1 MTREFQNAII
11 RRFMPHQ
18 PLIDGFEFATAGA
31 RQQGRW
37 PVRELPR
44 LRDMLASDAGEIT
57 YALEGTR
64 DERGR
69 PGLRLSLQG
78 ALQLRCQRCLEAMPF
93 AVQVDEVLVL
103 AATQAEIDAEPPDA
117 HAPDRVLAGK
127 EMPLRD
133 LIEDQLILELPYAPR
148 HEGCAAGAGQH
159 ADERISPFAG
169 LRGLMRGKH

>member
-1 MTREFQNAII
+1 
-11 RRFMPHQ
+11 MPHQ

-44 LRDMLASDAGEIT
+44 LRDMLALETGEIA

-69 PGLRLSLQG
+69 PSLRLSLHG
-78 ALQLRCQRCLEAMPF
+78 TLLLRCQRCLEPLPF
-93 AVQVDEVLVL
+93 AVQAEEMLVL

-127 EMPLRD
+127 EMPLRE

-148 HEGCAAGAGQH
+148 HEGCAAGPAQQ

>member
-1 MTREFQNAII
+1 MS
-11 RRFMPHQ
+11 HQ

-31 RQQGRW
+31 RQEGRW
-37 PVRELPR
+37 PVRDLPR
-44 LRDMLASDAGEIT
+44 LRDTLASDAGEIA
-57 YALEGTR
+57 YSLEGTR

-78 ALQLRCQRCLEAMPF
+78 TLLLRCQRCLEPMPF
-93 AVQVDEVLVL
+93 AVRIDELLVL

-127 EMPLRD
+127 EMPLRE

-148 HEGCAAGAGQH
+148 HEGCAAGAEQPE
-159 ADERISPFAG
+159 DDRILPFAG

>member
-1 MTREFQNAII
+1 
-11 RRFMPHQ
+11 MPHQ
-18 PLIDGFEFATAGA
+18 PLIDGVEFATAGA

-44 LRDMLASDAGEIT
+44 LRDMLASDTAEVAWT
-57 YALEGTR
+57 LEGTR

-69 PGLRLSLQG
+69 PSLRLG
-78 ALQLRCQRCLEAMPF
+78 VKGTLQLRCQRCLEPMAF
-93 AVQVDEVLVL
+93 EVDAEELLVL

-127 EMPLRD
+127 QMPLRE

-148 HEGCAAGAGQH
+148 HEGCATAAE
-159 ADERISPFAG
+159 ADEAGTLSPFAG
-169 LRGLMRGKH
+169 LRGLMRSKH

>member
-1 MTREFQNAII
+1 MS
-11 RRFMPHQ
+11 HQ

-31 RQQGRW
+31 RQEGRW

-44 LRDMLASDAGEIT
+44 LRDMLASDVGEIA
-57 YALEGTR
+57 YELEGTC

-78 ALQLRCQRCLEAMPF
+78 TLQLRCQRCLEPMRFEVGA
-93 AVQVDEVLVL
+93 DEVLVL
-103 AATQAEIDAEPPDA
+103 AASQAEIDAEPPDA
-117 HAPDRVLAGK
+117 HALDRVLAGK
-127 EMPLRD
+127 EMSVRE

-148 HEGCAAGAGQH
+148 HEGCAAGAGQR
-159 ADERISPFAG
+159 ADDRISPFAG

>member
-1 MTREFQNAII
+1 MS
-11 RRFMPHQ
+11 HQ

-44 LRDMLASDAGEIT
+44 LRDMLASDAGEIA
-57 YALEGTR
+57 YELEGTR

-78 ALQLRCQRCLEAMPF
+78 TLQLRCQRCLEPMPLEVR
-93 AVQVDEVLVL
+93 AEEVLVL
-103 AATQAEIDAEPPDA
+103 AATQAEIDAEPAGA
-117 HAPDRVLAGK
+117 HAPDFVLAGK
-127 EMPLRD
+127 EMPVRD

-159 ADERISPFAG
+159 VDEKISPFAS
-169 LRGLMRGKH
+169 LRGLMRKH

>member
-1 MTREFQNAII
+1 
-11 RRFMPHQ
+11 MPHQ

-44 LRDMLASDAGEIT
+44 LRDMLASDTSEVAWE
-57 YALEGTR
+57 LEGTR

-69 PGLRLSLQG
+69 PSLRLSVRG
-78 ALQLRCQRCLEAMPF
+78 TLQLRCQRCLEPMAF
-93 AVQVDEVLVL
+93 EVDAEELLVL

-117 HAPDRVLAGK
+117 QAPDRVLAGK
-127 EMPLRD
+127 QMPLRE

-148 HEGCAAGAGQH
+148 HEGCVTAAE
-159 ADERISPFAG
+159 ADEAGTLSPFAG
-169 LRGLMRGKH
+169 LRGLMRSKH

>member
-1 MTREFQNAII
+1 MS
-11 RRFMPHQ
+11 HQ

-31 RQQGRW
+31 RQKGRW

-44 LRDMLASDAGEIT
+44 LRDMLASDAGEIA
-57 YALEGTR
+57 YELEGTL

-78 ALQLRCQRCLEAMPF
+78 TLELRCQRCLEPMPF
-93 AVQVDEVLVL
+93 EVGADEVLVL
-103 AATQAEIDAEPPDA
+103 AASQAEIDAEPADA

-127 EMPLRD
+127 EMPVRD

-148 HEGCAAGAGQH
+148 HEGCAAGAGQR

>member
-1 MTREFQNAII
+1 
-11 RRFMPHQ
+11 
-18 PLIDGFEFATAGA
+18 
-31 RQQGRW
+31 
-37 PVRELPR
+37 
-44 LRDMLASDAGEIT
+44 MLASDAGEIT

-64 DERGR
+64 DGRGR